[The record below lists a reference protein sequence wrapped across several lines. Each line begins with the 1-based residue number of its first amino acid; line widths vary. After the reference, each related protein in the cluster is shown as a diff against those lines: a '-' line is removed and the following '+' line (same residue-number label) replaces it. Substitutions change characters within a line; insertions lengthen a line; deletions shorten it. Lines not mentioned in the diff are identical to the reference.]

1 MRYWSYHPAG
11 SESPFES
18 LVSLMSNTN
27 MLRQRDP
34 CRAVDVAVPVPR
46 QRFLKTVAC
55 FVINGLARGKIRR
68 GDINMDSLRSLLE
81 EYLPIISLDD
91 QEGILHNLDQ

>member
-11 SESPFES
+11 SESPFAS
-18 LVSLMSNTN
+18 LLSLMSN
-27 MLRQRDP
+27 MLRQRNP
-34 CRAVDVAVPVPR
+34 CRAVDVTVPVPR
-46 QRFLKTVAC
+46 QRFLKTIAC

-81 EYLPIISLDD
+81 EYLPIISPDD